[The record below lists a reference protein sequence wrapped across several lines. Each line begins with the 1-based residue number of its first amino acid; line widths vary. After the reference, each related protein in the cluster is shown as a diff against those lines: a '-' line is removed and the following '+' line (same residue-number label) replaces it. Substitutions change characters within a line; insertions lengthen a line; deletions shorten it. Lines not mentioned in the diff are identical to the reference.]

1 MLVAIDTNIFLN
13 VAREEERF
21 LKGSEELLRKI
32 RMGRIDGLASCVV
45 LMEIKWALYE
55 KKEYA
60 KAEKAVSLIEDII
73 KILSIDKEIAKEAID
88 LKIERRTELLDSIH
102 VITAAMNRAIFVT
115 RDDEL
120 RRKIED
126 LIIVKTPEEVLK
138 EAI

>member
-102 VITAAMNRAIFVT
+102 IITAAMNRAIFVT

>member
-1 MLVAIDTNIFLN
+1 MLVAIDTNVFLN
-13 VAREEERF
+13 VAREEKEF
-21 LKGSEELLRKI
+21 LKGSEGLLRKI
-32 RMGRIDGLASCVV
+32 RMGRIAGLASCTV

-73 KILSIDKEIAKEAID
+73 KIVSIDKEIAKDSID
-88 LKIERRTELLDSIH
+88 LKIERKTELLDSIH
-102 VITAAMNRAIFVT
+102 VITASINKAVFVT

-126 LIIVKTPEEVLK
+126 LVTVKTPEEVLK
-138 EAI
+138 EAT

>member
-13 VAREEERF
+13 VAREEKGF

-45 LMEIKWALYE
+45 LMETKWALYE

-60 KAEKAVSLIEDII
+60 RAEKAVSLIEDII
-73 KILSIDKEIAKEAID
+73 KIVSIDKEIAKDVIN
-88 LKIERRTELLDSIH
+88 LKIERKTELLDSIH
-102 VITAAMNRAIFVT
+102 VITAAMNRAVFVT

-120 RRKIED
+120 RKN
-126 LIIVKTPEEVLK
+126 
-138 EAI
+138 